1 MPELLKDLY
10 SKSVLEKIAISFS
23 KELPTISQKEWIR
36 KFKQKDW
43 EKLELK
49 QRIRRIGE
57 ILAATLPKPFP
68 KTLGSL
74 LKITDSFEK
83 FFAGK
88 EIFLTIFLG

>member
-57 ILAATLPKPFP
+57 ILAATLPKP
-68 KTLGSL
+68 LGSL